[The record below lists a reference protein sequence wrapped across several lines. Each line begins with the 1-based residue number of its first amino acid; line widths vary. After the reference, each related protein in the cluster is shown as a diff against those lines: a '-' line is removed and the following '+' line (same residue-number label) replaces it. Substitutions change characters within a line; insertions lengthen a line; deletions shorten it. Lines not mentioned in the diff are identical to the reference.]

1 LSDIQTFLGIEDVG
15 VLAKAIVDTVVDP
28 LVVLDGDLR
37 VITASRSFYLT
48 FQVDRQETQ
57 GRLLCELGDGQWD
70 IPELKMLL
78 ESAPDL
84 GVMEGYE
91 VDCEFPGIGRR
102 TMLLSARRVF
112 YEAASDTTILL
123 IIDDVTKLRAVELA
137 MRELMRQKD
146 VLLKEMEHRVA
157 NSLALIASI
166 LLLKA
171 DSVQSEETRQHLQD
185 AHRRVMSVAAVQTHL
200 HVAAT
205 IDSIEMAPYLST
217 LCESLTGSIIGDGRA
232 VSLEVHAKE
241 SLVTSDHAVSIGLIV
256 TELVINALKHAF
268 PVTVKDGR
276 IDVTYE
282 TSGTNWKLSISD
294 DGVGG
299 AEENAGRAGRK
310 KTGLGT
316 SVVNA
321 LAQQLHAQ
329 MEVLTGPAGTTVSIT
344 HAPFAAESSAVDF
357 QRQ

>member
-1 LSDIQTFLGIEDVG
+1 MRLGRWMGANIGFSHRAWRPDLPAWVGEVSDFAQSPAVRQSRLAIPFVTLAMGLKEGSTLSDIQTFLGIEDVG

-157 NSLALIASI
+157 NSLGLIASI

-171 DSVQSEETRQHLQD
+171 ELCNPKKHG
-185 AHRRVMSVAAVQTHL
+185 
-200 HVAAT
+200 T
-205 IDSIEMAPYLST
+205 ISGM
-217 LCESLTGSIIGDGRA
+217 
-232 VSLEVHAKE
+232 
-241 SLVTSDHAVSIGLIV
+241 LID
-256 TELVINALKHAF
+256 E
-268 PVTVKDGR
+268 
-276 IDVTYE
+276 
-282 TSGTNWKLSISD
+282 
-294 DGVGG
+294 
-299 AEENAGRAGRK
+299 
-310 KTGLGT
+310 
-316 SVVNA
+316 
-321 LAQQLHAQ
+321 
-329 MEVLTGPAGTTVSIT
+329 
-344 HAPFAAESSAVDF
+344 
-357 QRQ
+357 